1 MAIVDAVDAAIFKG
15 DSGANE
21 NVADI
26 TGLQTAASIVERT
39 LTQAN
44 KIKGPETLA
53 EFLALVDGKHAADMP
68 DIRTVASVGANTLWG
83 STVANASAENQT
95 VAQFL
100 RASGLSWS
108 VRGDIDTNT
117 AADDFGAFVGRGR
130 GIEGAG
136 VAAVWSAGEL
146 IRDPYSKANAG
157 EVALTINYLWGLAFP
172 RPTNFARI
180 KFVA

>member
-1 MAIVDAVDAAIFKG
+1 
-15 DSGANE
+15 
-21 NVADI
+21 
-26 TGLQTAASIVERT
+26 
-39 LTQAN
+39 
-44 KIKGPETLA
+44 
-53 EFLALVDGKHAADMP
+53 MP
-68 DIRTVASVGANTLWG
+68 DLRTVASVGANTLWG
-83 STVANASAENQT
+83 STVANSAAENQT
-95 VAQFL
+95 IAQFL

-146 IRDPYSKANAG
+146 IRDPYSKAGNAG